1 MKRFTV
7 ILAAT
12 IMLGISPAL
21 AQEEIQEAI
30 TLTETVPT
38 TFGKVWRAIKKSM
51 EEVSCTKT
59 QVEKIIEP
67 MEDGGLYK
75 GQYFSEFCVLAQGAD
90 STKDVIKRFSVIPRI
105 RGGIWTTFRI
115 QYKFN
120 LKEEEGNKTKIVLRA
135 QCSGYEEFITQ
146 ETHFWNSNGNLEK
159 EMMARLLV
167 NIKKEIEG
175 AKQE

>member
-1 MKRFTV
+1 MKHIIIALT
-7 ILAAT
+7 LAGVVCA
-12 IMLGISPAL
+12 SPL
-21 AQEEIQEAI
+21 QAQEQTQEAI

-38 TFGKVWRAIKKSM
+38 TFGKVWRAIKRSM
-51 EEVSCTKT
+51 DEVSCPKT

-90 STKDVIKRFSVIPRI
+90 STKDVIKRFSEIPRI

-120 LKEEEGNKTKIVLRA
+120 LKEEEGNKTKIILRA

-146 ETHFWNSNGNLEK
+146 ETHFWNSNGNLER
-159 EMMARLLV
+159 EMMARLLA
-167 NIKKEIEG
+167 NIKKEIDG
-175 AKQE
+175 ATQE

>member
-1 MKRFTV
+1 MKYLVLSLMIAFAV
-7 ILAAT
+7 SA
-12 IMLGISPAL
+12 SPIA
-21 AQEEIQEAI
+21 AQEATQEAL

-38 TFGKVWRAIKKSM
+38 TFGKVWRAIKRSM
-51 EEVSCTKT
+51 EDVACPKT

-75 GQYFSEFCVLAQGAD
+75 GQYFSEFCVLAQGPD
-90 STKDVIKRFSVIPRI
+90 STKDVIKRYSDIPRI

-115 QYKFN
+115 QYKLN
-120 LKEEEGNKTKIVLRA
+120 LKEEEGNKTRIILRA

-146 ETHFWNSNGNLEK
+146 ETHFWNSNGILER
-159 EMMARLLV
+159 EMMSRLLA

-175 AKQE
+175 SSQE